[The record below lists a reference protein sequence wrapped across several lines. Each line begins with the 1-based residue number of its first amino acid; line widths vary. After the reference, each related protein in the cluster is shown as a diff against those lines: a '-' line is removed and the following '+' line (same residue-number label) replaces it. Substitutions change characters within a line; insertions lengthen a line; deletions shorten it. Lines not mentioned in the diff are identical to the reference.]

1 MISFAD
7 SVLETLWDV
16 LPVSSIKEYM
26 QKPLTDKY
34 LPFTNEKFVDATKKD
49 TLFLN
54 SVKNFILL
62 YSPLTLISFV
72 CVNLLRRVSRIV
84 RSFQSLKTFDFW
96 MYLLV
101 ATVFQNSQYLMVY
114 SSVHFRNSFSFD
126 VTTKVLQ
133 FASIFVI
140 FFVVVSLAMLLP
152 MLLYFYGKKSVL
164 FLNNLRFSNM
174 SLLFMG
180 IKYIAKPTCE
190 SILHSLLFDFPNV
203 LIVFCSLFMIV
214 LLTLEVK
221 FAVSES
227 KSVFWI

>member
-1 MISFAD
+1 
-7 SVLETLWDV
+7 
-16 LPVSSIKEYM
+16 
-26 QKPLTDKY
+26 
-34 LPFTNEKFVDATKKD
+34 
-49 TLFLN
+49 
-54 SVKNFILL
+54 
-62 YSPLTLISFV
+62 
-72 CVNLLRRVSRIV
+72 
-84 RSFQSLKTFDFW
+84 
-96 MYLLV
+96 
-101 ATVFQNSQYLMVY
+101 MVY

-164 FLNNLRFSNM
+164 FLNNLRFSKM

-190 SILHSLLFDFPNV
+190 SILHSLLFDFPNIQKTL